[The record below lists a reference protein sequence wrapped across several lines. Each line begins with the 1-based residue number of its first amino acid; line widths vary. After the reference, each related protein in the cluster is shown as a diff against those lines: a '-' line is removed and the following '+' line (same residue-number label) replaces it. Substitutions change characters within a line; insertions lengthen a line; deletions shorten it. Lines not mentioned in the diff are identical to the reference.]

1 MKGENRKFH
10 RERLKEL
17 RKAVEITQ
25 ENLAFMLGVSKALP
39 GLWELGNCAPRDE
52 KLEKLA
58 NLFGVSPDFFYSD
71 EFHGIPLNI
80 FEKKAE
86 IDRLL
91 WREGENTKPL
101 KKAELKVELSE
112 AEPADEK
119 LEPLSRILGVSAEK
133 IERIEKHF
141 TGIEKVAEYSKLVK
155 AQIENLRQFQNTID
169 SFIGKVNERFLEL
182 EDLRKRAIKLAEEVG
197 KDSEDIEFQFLNVKA
212 SG

>member
-1 MKGENRKFH
+1 MKSRNREFH

-17 RKAVEITQ
+17 RKAVEISQ
-25 ENLAFMLGVSKALP
+25 RDLAIILGVSEALP
-39 GLWELGNCAPRDE
+39 GLWESGNSKGPCGDNE
-52 KLEKLA
+52 EKLA
-58 NLFGVSPDFFYSD
+58 NLFGVQPDFFRSD
-71 EFHGIPLNI
+71 EYSGIPLSI

-91 WREGENTKPL
+91 AESPKPIE
-101 KKAELKVELSE
+101 KAELKIELSK
-112 AEPADEK
+112 AEPVDEK
-119 LEPLSRILGVSAEK
+119 LEPLSRILGVSVEK

-155 AQIENLRQFQNTID
+155 AQIENHRQFQNTID

>member
-1 MKGENRKFH
+1 MKSEDRKFH

-91 WREGENTKPL
+91 AGENTKPL
-101 KKAELKVELSE
+101 
-112 AEPADEK
+112 EPVNEK
-119 LEPLSRILGVSAEK
+119 LEPLSHILGVTVEK
-133 IERIEKHF
+133 IERIERHMK
-141 TGIEKVAEYSKLVK
+141 GVM
-155 AQIENLRQFQNTID
+155 R
-169 SFIGKVNERFLEL
+169 
-182 EDLRKRAIKLAEEVG
+182 
-197 KDSEDIEFQFLNVKA
+197 
-212 SG
+212 

>member
-1 MKGENRKFH
+1 MKSENREFH

-17 RKAVEITQ
+17 RKAVEISQ
-25 ENLAFMLGVSKALP
+25 RDLAIILGVSEALP
-39 GLWELGNCAPRDE
+39 GLWESGNSKGPCRDNE
-52 KLEKLA
+52 EKLA
-58 NLFGVSPDFFYSD
+58 NLFGVQPDFFRSD
-71 EFHGIPLNI
+71 EYNGIPLSI

-86 IDRLL
+86 INRLL
-91 WREGENTKPL
+91 AGENTKPL
-101 KKAELKVELSE
+101 EKVEMKIELPKP
-112 AEPADEK
+112 EPVDEK
-119 LEPLSRILGVSAEK
+119 LEPLSRILGVSVEK

-182 EDLRKRAIKLAEEVG
+182 EDLRKRAVKLAEEVG
-197 KDSEDIEFQFLNVKA
+197 KDSEDIEFQFLKVKA

>member
-1 MKGENRKFH
+1 MKSENRKFH
-10 RERLKEL
+10 QERLKEL
-17 RKAVEITQ
+17 RKAVELSQ
-25 ENLAFMLGVSKALP
+25 ENLASMLGVSMSLP
-39 GLWELGNCAPRDE
+39 SIWESGGSGPSN
-52 KLEKLA
+52 KNMKKLA

-91 WREGENTKPL
+91 AGENTKPL
-101 KKAELKVELSE
+101 
-112 AEPADEK
+112 EPVNEK
-119 LEPLSRILGVSAEK
+119 LEPLSHILGVTVEK
-133 IERIEKHF
+133 IERIERHF

-169 SFIGKVNERFLEL
+169 SFIGKVSERFLEL
-182 EDLRKRAIKLAEEVG
+182 EDLRERAVKLAEEVG